1 MLHTNILILQGFC
14 QFSKWYIV
22 ICSVQQS
29 LKLCKNRWH
38 ARSSLFNDGVAEY
51 NALQKCAPSLISQKA
66 VVAASKIVTKL
77 DSKAFHAWIRSST
90 VVDLWERSKHSTA
103 AVAATFH
110 LASRNIESWVAK
122 QNSGTLFDQRCMTGL
137 TPAFAN
143 SVLMRASTDHRYG
156 TEYNVDSAAGVKP
169 AGNCV
174 PAAWSF
180 DGLVS
185 PSCNRMSI
193 TQVMKRTNHL
203 NKL

>member
-1 MLHTNILILQGFC
+1 MFRSTIAEIVREQMTCKIEPLQWWCCRAQCIAKVRAITDFTGGSSCGKQDRDKVGFESIPC
-14 QFSKWYIV
+14 LDQVEYS
-22 ICSVQQS
+22 SGS
-29 LKLCKNRWH
+29 LGK
-38 ARSSLFNDGVAEY
+38 
-51 NALQKCAPSLISQKA
+51 IKA
-66 VVAASKIVTKL
+66 QYSCCG
-77 DSKAFHAWIRSST
+77 
-90 VVDLWERSKHSTA
+90 
-103 AVAATFH
+103 ATFH

-137 TPAFAN
+137 APAFAN

-185 PSCNRMSI
+185 PSCNRISI
-193 TQVMKRTNHL
+193 TQVMKRANHL